1 MSYISKYDTKFIT
14 FINRKYRNLGVFFNF
29 FDDYILWLYY
39 DVFKENEKKYYSK
52 LEEDLMEYS
61 NMQTGSPRQSELK
74 EILKGMSNYVK
85 DQK

>member
-14 FINRKYRNLGVFFNF
+14 FINRKYRDLGVFFNF

-39 DVFKENEKKYYSK
+39 DVFKENEEKYYSK

-61 NMQTGSPRQSELK
+61 NMQTGSPRQSEFK